1 MWGDPILRVWWTIL
15 GFLISIRSDNTGH
28 TLQCWSHTPVQ
39 VTRPLQY
46 WSHTPVQVT
55 RPLQYWSHAHSSTGH
70 PPTPVLVTYSLQYRS
85 PAHSSTGHTPTPVLV
100 TRPLQYWSHTHS
112 STGHTPTPVLVTRPL
127 QYWSHAHSS
136 TGHTSSTT
144 DLIRLEGHEVVMP
157 PVVLMVLLLPPH
169 KLLSRAHLTTVLHD
183 ERVSE
188 TKTTKHILCTYH
200 STWSM
205 HTHAYRT
212 HHQNAGL
219 TNGVN
224 HSLSVLSLYVA
235 LVFLPPYP

>member
-1 MWGDPILRVWWTIL
+1 MLRVWWTIL

-55 RPLQYWSHAHSSTGH
+55 RPLQYWSH
-70 PPTPVLVTYSLQYRS
+70 TPVQ
-85 PAHSSTGHTPTPVLV
+85 
-100 TRPLQYWSHTHS
+100 
-112 STGHTPTPVLVTRPL
+112 VTRPL

-157 PVVLMVLLLPPH
+157 PVVLMILLLPPH
-169 KLLSRAHLTTVLHD
+169 KLLRRAHLTTVLHN

-205 HTHAYRT
+205 HTHMYRT
-212 HHQNAGL
+212 HQQNTGL

-224 HSLSVLSLYVA
+224 HSPSVLSLYVV
-235 LVFLPPYP
+235 LVFLPPTPSVFLPPYPWCIFTPIPPHP